1 MNNVVEEHATVE
13 NICKHLLQRQIRIT
27 VDRRKLLR
35 RGQLILFNVKDHVIT
50 FSIKTHKGVIRTYE
64 IFYPFNTYI
73 NTQNNTATFSYE
85 HTELPISQDDIN
97 ILSKKYKSTSIL
109 YDKCIVI
116 EYE

>member
-1 MNNVVEEHATVE
+1 MNNVLEEGITVE
-13 NICKHLLQRQIRIT
+13 DVCKHLLQRQIRIT

-35 RGQLILFNVKDHVIT
+35 RGLLILFNIKDHVIT

-85 HTELPISQDDIN
+85 HTELPISSDDIV
-97 ILSKKYKSTSIL
+97 ILAKKSKSASIL